1 MPGVTLTGLLEVDLS
16 KLEASVT
23 DWKSVVD
30 KLGDL
35 ATRAEKG
42 LQAKAD
48 SARWAGVNSDVTREF
63 VRKTAKEFRDA
74 HAEADSIYKVLSDAH
89 AELSPLQKQLKSIVD
104 KEAPALG
111 VKVADY
117 GNEGG
122 GPLIHVFFPHDRT
135 TDDTHTD
142 EELAKA
148 HELAIHIANLVAHAQ
163 EIDASVARAL
173 AKSHG
178 NDAHNFGHETYN
190 SLDEAEQQR
199 ATELARLGTKMSDRQ
214 FAELNS
220 IMKWNAKDA
229 DFSTAFYESLG
240 GPEKTLEFYGHMAL
254 DGTEGEKKERLE
266 LTKQLQRNMGVALAS
281 ATDPDN
287 RSHLPPAWGEQF
299 RKLGTKSIELYPGAL
314 NSPYGYQILGGLLR
328 YGNYDPK
335 FINPLAEHI
344 AQLHHKNPDF
354 FMGNKPMTGGSD
366 TNWGF
371 NPSGKDGAGYD
382 PLTSV
387 LEGLG
392 HSPEAAKKF
401 FSDDMTPTV
410 YNEDGTVKE
419 GATLDYTY
427 FDELTKKDFEWP
439 PDSLVAPGSDA
450 AAHVRE
456 GGPDALGHALE
467 AATLGHSYDDP
478 APTLKRDD
486 TSAAIMAKVVEAFG
500 DPERIQDPMAD
511 SLGRM
516 GAGYI
521 DDMNWA
527 LNDNRTDSLYY
538 PSDGGH
544 AQFGEAN
551 AIKFLSAVGQHPDG
565 YSEIST
571 AQQVYGTTALEAQA
585 HDGHIN
591 QPHVREIVRT
601 GAQVQGILDQS
612 RSDQIKAEG
621 LAADEAYNKSLEKR
635 TGWFQFGAGVGI
647 AAGAAFLPPV
657 AAAGVAGTLIPV
669 FTDAG
674 KGAIGQQIANVIG
687 DGAETMQKDSA
698 DSIHQQT
705 REVYRA
711 GQAAAASPLESFMSN
726 HGIHHDDGG
735 FGQDLEEALRTGY
748 GVGTDGE
755 SQRGV
760 LPNA

>member
-1 MPGVTLTGLLEVDLS
+1 MSGVTMTGLLEIDLG

-30 KLGDL
+30 KLDGL
-35 ATRAEKG
+35 ATRAERG
-42 LQAKAD
+42 LRAKAD

-74 HAEADSIYKVLSDAH
+74 HAEASSIHRVLDDAH
-89 AELSPLQKQLKSIVD
+89 SELVPLQKRLKAALEKD
-104 KEAPALG
+104 APALG
-111 VKVADY
+111 VKVDDY
-117 GNEGG
+117 GNQGD
-122 GPLIHVFFPHDRT
+122 GPVIHVFFPHDRT

-142 EELAKA
+142 AERVRA
-148 HELAIHIANLVAHAQ
+148 HELAARIAGLVAHAQ

-173 AKSHG
+173 GKSHG
-178 NDAHNFGHETYN
+178 HDAHDFGHETYT
-190 SLDEAEQQR
+190 SLDDAEQQR

-229 DFSTAFYESLG
+229 DFSTAFYTSLG
-240 GPEKTLEFYGHMAL
+240 GPEKALEFYGRMAL
-254 DGTEGEKKERLE
+254 DGTEGEKKKRLE
-266 LTKQLQRNMGVALAS
+266 LTRQLQRNMGVALAS

-287 RSHLPPAWGEQF
+287 GRHLPPDWGERF
-299 RKLGTKSIELYPGAL
+299 RKLGTKRIELFPGAI
-314 NSPYGYQILGGLLR
+314 NPPYGYQILGGLLR
-328 YGNYDPK
+328 YGEYDPK
-335 FINPLAEHI
+335 FIGPLAEHI
-344 AQLHHKNPDF
+344 VQLHHENPDF
-354 FMGNKPMTGGSD
+354 FMGSKPMTGGSD
-366 TNWGF
+366 TDWGF

-392 HSPEAAKKF
+392 HSPEAAEKF

-410 YNEDGTVKE
+410 YNEDGTVRK
-419 GATLDYTY
+419 GAGLDYTY
-427 FDELTKKDFEWP
+427 FDELTKKDFDWP
-439 PDSLVAPGSDA
+439 ADSMVAPGSDA
-450 AAHVRE
+450 AAHARDS
-456 GGPDALGHALE
+456 GPDALGHALE

-478 APTLKRDD
+478 SPALKRDD
-486 TSAAIMAKVVEAFG
+486 TSAAIAAKVVEAYG
-500 DPERIQDPMAD
+500 DPERIKDPLSD
-511 SLGRM
+511 SLGRI

-538 PSDGGH
+538 PADGGH
-544 AQFGEAN
+544 AQFGESN
-551 AIKFLSAVGQHPDG
+551 AIKFLSAVGQHADG
-565 YSEIST
+565 YAEIST

-591 QPHVREIVRT
+591 QPHAREIVRT
-601 GAQVQGILDQS
+601 GAQIQGILDQS
-612 RSDQIKAEG
+612 RADQLKAEG
-621 LAADEAYNKSLEKR
+621 LAADEEYNKSLQKR
-635 TGWFQFGAGVGI
+635 TGWIQFGAGVGI

-687 DGAETMQKDSA
+687 DSAETMQKDSA
-698 DSIHQQT
+698 STTFEQT
-705 REVYRA
+705 REIYRA
-711 GQAAAASPLESFMSN
+711 GHEAAASPMESFMSN
-726 HGIHHDDGG
+726 HRVNHDDKD
-735 FGQDLEEALRTGY
+735 FGQELEEALESGY
-748 GVGTDGE
+748 TKGTNGE
-755 SQRGV
+755 NQRGV
-760 LPNA
+760 LPDA